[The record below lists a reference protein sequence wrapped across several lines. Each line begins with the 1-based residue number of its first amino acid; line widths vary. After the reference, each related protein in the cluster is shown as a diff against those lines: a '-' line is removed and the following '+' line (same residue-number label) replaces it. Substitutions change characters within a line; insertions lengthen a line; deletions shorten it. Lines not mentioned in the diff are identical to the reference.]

1 MLLLTATGYTLHPVP
16 ECKLDISPSPMVTKR
31 WPTKIFHHFNLASSI
46 TIPVVT
52 VLAALPCTHVSL
64 FVSTPKLPQNI
75 PRTLPGRRMQFLK
88 RLVPVHFCS
97 TSTLLAMQSAVIA
110 TGDVSLSVM
119 FRYFV
124 QRNEGTIVRS
134 LVSDGTTT
142 LVSGKVRFIRIFSGD
157 YPQWVSK
164 SEVPPCH
171 QQKFETVQDRMYVSI
186 NH

>member
-1 MLLLTATGYTLHPVP
+1 
-16 ECKLDISPSPMVTKR
+16 
-31 WPTKIFHHFNLASSI
+31 
-46 TIPVVT
+46 
-52 VLAALPCTHVSL
+52 
-64 FVSTPKLPQNI
+64 
-75 PRTLPGRRMQFLK
+75 
-88 RLVPVHFCS
+88 
-97 TSTLLAMQSAVIA
+97 MQSAVIA